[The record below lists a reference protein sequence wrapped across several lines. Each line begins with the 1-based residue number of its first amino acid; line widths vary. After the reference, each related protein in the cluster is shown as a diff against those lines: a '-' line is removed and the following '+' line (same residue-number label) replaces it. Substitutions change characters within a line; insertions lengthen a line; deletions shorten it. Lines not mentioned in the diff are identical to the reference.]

1 MQRTVVTAGG
11 KSFRLHGGGDSLVES
26 CKRKG
31 RQPCEGPGDSQM
43 DSSQPAFTGS
53 PLACEMAPYRLGLWY
68 RRRKETTALHHRVG
82 LLADRHPLPWAGPA

>member
-1 MQRTVVTAGG
+1 
-11 KSFRLHGGGDSLVES
+11 
-26 CKRKG
+26 
-31 RQPCEGPGDSQM
+31 M